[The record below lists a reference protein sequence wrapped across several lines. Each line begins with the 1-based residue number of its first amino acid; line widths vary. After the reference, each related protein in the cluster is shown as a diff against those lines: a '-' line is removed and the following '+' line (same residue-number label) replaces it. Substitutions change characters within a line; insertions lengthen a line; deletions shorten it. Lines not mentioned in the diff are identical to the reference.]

1 MVTDGWTKCVSCF
14 VCWYSG
20 LSQGLTLYLR
30 LHPAFFLFLPRLTW
44 NCGPLTFSQVLELT
58 ICATMPNLAP
68 VVLNCQDLVV
78 IRLVI
83 SLYHLTLL

>member
-1 MVTDGWTKCVSCF
+1 MEPGSHVAPEIAYCIFSC
-14 VCWYSG
+14 
-20 LSQGLTLYLR
+20 
-30 LHPAFFLFLPRLTW
+30 LPRLTW
-44 NCGPLTFSQVLELT
+44 NCGPLTFSQVLELK

-68 VVLNCQDLVV
+68 VVLNSQDLVV